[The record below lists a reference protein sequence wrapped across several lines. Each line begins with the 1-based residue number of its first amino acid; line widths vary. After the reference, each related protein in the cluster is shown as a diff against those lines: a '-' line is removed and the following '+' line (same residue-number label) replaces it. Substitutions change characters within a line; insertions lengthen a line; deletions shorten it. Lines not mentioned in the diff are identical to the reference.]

1 MAIAC
6 ISIEVQLT
14 DSFFNEIALEFG
26 KILHQN
32 IKQWSNQKWEIL
44 FQSRFV
50 FTGKKKTVWNNF
62 GSSGVMVLR
71 FTH

>member
-6 ISIEVQLT
+6 ISIEIWLAG
-14 DSFFNEIALEFG
+14 SFFNEIALEFG
-26 KILHQN
+26 AILHQN
-32 IKQWSNQKWEIL
+32 IKQWSRKKWEIL

-50 FTGKKKTVWNNF
+50 LTEEKKTVWNNF
-62 GSSGVMVLR
+62 GSSGVIVLR